1 MKKLCVGLM
10 VVGLVALA
18 GCSSSPTGGGGP
30 AGGAFKIKGAPEM
43 TKEIKH
49 GSSEPF
55 KLSISKDK
63 NFKEDINLNATVA
76 EPDKGVTATVEPS
89 KLTGAEASEFTVT
102 VKAADNAQEGEYTV
116 NVV

>member
-1 MKKLCVGLM
+1 
-10 VVGLVALA
+10 
-18 GCSSSPTGGGGP
+18 
-30 AGGAFKIKGAPEM
+30 M

-76 EPDKGVTATVEPS
+76 QPNKGVTATVEPS

-102 VKAADNAQEGEYTV
+102 VKAADDAQEGEYTV
-116 NVV
+116 NVVATPTGGGKETSLPFKVKVPAKK